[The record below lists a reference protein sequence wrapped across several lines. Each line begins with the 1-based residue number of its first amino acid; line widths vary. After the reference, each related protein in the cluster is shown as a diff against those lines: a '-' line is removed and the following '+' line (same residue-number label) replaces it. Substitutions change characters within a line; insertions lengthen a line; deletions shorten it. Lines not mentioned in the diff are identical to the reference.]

1 MTMAIALGNRTK
13 LTTES
18 ERLLI
23 ELGGQDPD
31 RSLDRTELASAL
43 REAIEILAERRS
55 PLLEKLYRQISESDR
70 TSDQD

>member
-1 MTMAIALGNRTK
+1 MAITLGNRTL

-23 ELGGQDPD
+23 ELGGQDPE
-31 RSLDRTELASAL
+31 RSLDRTELTSAL
-43 REAIEILAERRS
+43 TEAIEILAERRS

-70 TSDQD
+70 TSSQD

>member
-1 MTMAIALGNRTK
+1 MAISLGNRTR

-23 ELGGQDPD
+23 ELGGKDPE
-31 RSLDRTELASAL
+31 RSLDRTELTSAL
-43 REAIEILAERRS
+43 TEAIEILAERRS

-70 TSDQD
+70 TSSQD

>member
-1 MTMAIALGNRTK
+1 MAISLGNRTR

-43 REAIEILAERRS
+43 TEAIEILAERRS
-55 PLLEKLYRQISESDR
+55 SLLEKLYCQICESDR
-70 TSDQD
+70 VSAQD